1 MRQNTN
7 CLMESIARRQQ
18 PWGLVYGRPK
28 KVRKHPICNKNFD
41 TAKSTIEFA
50 ILAGCWSRQ
59 QHMAGAVTR
68 SPWLAAAVAVWALL
82 QKPQEV
88 EVEVKGEQLSRSG
101 VSRVLQ

>member
-1 MRQNTN
+1 MGGGVRTAKTGLKTSGLQN
-7 CLMESIARRQQ
+7 E
-18 PWGLVYGRPK
+18 
-28 KVRKHPICNKNFD
+28 FD

-68 SPWLAAAVAVWALL
+68 SPWPAAAVAVWALL

-88 EVEVKGEQLSRSG
+88 EVEVKGEQVSRSW